1 MNLSCKNVCQ
11 SSLQLSE
18 SIRQIHLGLDLDQWE
33 IMKSVHL
40 VEMRSDL
47 AANSANCLKLRVVQY
62 LL

>member
-40 VEMRSDL
+40 VEMGNDL
-47 AANSANCLKLRVVQY
+47 AANSANCLKLN
-62 LL
+62 